1 MSDGFDR
8 SVALL
13 LCHIIAQHQ
22 TLIFQYVDIIETNKK
37 GQSNGKIHPVDLVP
51 VLAKGKERFFDDY
64 QRLVHDTLK
73 MVQLAVSD
81 ASTSIRLFQEIDKDG
96 SGELDK
102 EELAD
107 LVTRLGINLSPRRI
121 DEIFY
126 MYDVDQGG
134 TIDMSEFLAFIKS
147 QFNETQSRL
156 KDLTEDPIMVL
167 KHDKTKKRWV
177 PPKHGKIKMKVVHGF
192 AHKPIH
198 KILTS
203 CDKDFIYR
211 VAQDAGENMLTL
223 MSHSVETLK
232 MRLDEGLSIYEVM
245 MKETSNKVDVLV
257 KLLPQ
262 ITNSSDAR
270 QLVSAALQG
279 NRIDILRLKK
289 KMGSCLK
296 PILGMPN
303 GYYLLDLSNK
313 NDQLCIER
321 LLELSKTH
329 ASHLMSL
336 QKPDLG
342 IYGDR
347 SQKGSYLIKMFKYSI
362 INNNIF

>member
-1 MSDGFDR
+1 MTNGFDR
-8 SVALL
+8 AVALL
-13 LCHIIAQHQ
+13 LCHIVAQHQ
-22 TLIFQYVDIIETNKK
+22 TLIFQYIDIIEQNSK
-37 GQSNGKIHPVDLVP
+37 GQPTGKILPIDLVSA
-51 VLAKGKERFFDDY
+51 LAKGKERFFDDY
-64 QRLVHDTLK
+64 QKLVHETLK

-81 ASTSIRLFQEIDKDG
+81 PSTSIKLFQEIDKDG

-107 LVTRLGINLSPRRI
+107 LVNKLGITLSPRRI

-134 TIDMSEFLAFIKS
+134 TIDMSEFLAFLKG

-156 KDLTEDPIMVL
+156 TDLTQDPVMVL

-177 PPKHGKIKMKVVHGF
+177 PPKVGKINMKVIHGF

-211 VAQDAGENMLTL
+211 VAQDAGENMIQL
-223 MSHSVETLK
+223 MSLSVETLK
-232 MRLDEGLSIYEVM
+232 MRLDEALSIYETM
-245 MKETSNKVDVLV
+245 MKETNNKVDVLV

-262 ITNSSDAR
+262 ITSSVDAR

-279 NRIDILRLKK
+279 NRLDLLRLKK

-303 GYYLLDLSNK
+303 GYYQLDLSNK

-329 ASHLMSL
+329 ASNLMSL
-336 QKPDLG
+336 QRPDLG
-342 IYGDR
+342 LYGDR
-347 SQKGSYLIKMFKYSI
+347 SQKGI
-362 INNNIF
+362 